1 MNSYRIKYRY
11 NPTGLIKVF
20 TVDAKSEEDAKA
32 IIVSD
37 WDGVVMECVQLD
49 NTDKEIWLR
58 QRKDLI
64 ERIDRL
70 TEERNELK
78 TENMTIIAKGT
89 KAIRECQD
97 EKDQLEMRLK
107 LYRRVSKDREDAY
120 DMLLKANTKQIE
132 LSNDLLDQR
141 DDLESSLNTSRYF
154 IYLSGMC
161 GFVLGLACLYLV
173 V

>member
-70 TEERNELK
+70 TEERNEL
-78 TENMTIIAKGT
+78 
-89 KAIRECQD
+89 
-97 EKDQLEMRLK
+97 
-107 LYRRVSKDREDAY
+107 
-120 DMLLKANTKQIE
+120 
-132 LSNDLLDQR
+132 
-141 DDLESSLNTSRYF
+141 
-154 IYLSGMC
+154 
-161 GFVLGLACLYLV
+161 
-173 V
+173 

>member
-1 MNSYRIKYRY
+1 MNSYRIKYIY

-64 ERIDRL
+64 ERIDRM

-89 KAIRECQD
+89 KAISECQQD
-97 EKDQLEMRLK
+97 YDIAVKEMYK
-107 LYRRVSKDREDAY
+107 HADK
-120 DMLLKANTKQIE
+120 IE
-132 LSNDLLDQR
+132 
-141 DDLESSLNTSRYF
+141 DLESALNTSRFF
-154 IYLSGMC
+154 IFMSGMC
-161 GFVLGLACLYLV
+161 GFVLGLACVYFV

>member
-58 QRKDLI
+58 QRKELI
-64 ERIDRL
+64 ERIDRMASDYDKL
-70 TEERNELK
+70 QDRCIGYQEARNKLK

-89 KAIRECQD
+89 KAISECQQD
-97 EKDQLEMRLK
+97 YDIAVKEMYK
-107 LYRRVSKDREDAY
+107 HADK
-120 DMLLKANTKQIE
+120 IE
-132 LSNDLLDQR
+132 
-141 DDLESSLNTSRYF
+141 DLESALNTSRYF

-161 GFVLGLACLYLV
+161 GFLLGLACLYFV

>member
-49 NTDKEIWLR
+49 NTDKEIWIR

-78 TENMTIIAKGT
+78 TENMTLIAKST
-89 KAIRECQD
+89 KVINECHG
-97 EKDQLEMRLK
+97 L
-107 LYRRVSKDREDAY
+107 
-120 DMLLKANTKQIE
+120 IE
-132 LSNDLLDQR
+132 A
-141 DDLESSLNTSRYF
+141 LESSLNTSRYF
-154 IYLSGMC
+154 IFLSGMC
-161 GFVLGLACLYLV
+161 GFVLGLACLYFV

>member
-70 TEERNELK
+70 KEERNELK

-89 KAIRECQD
+89 KAISECQQD
-97 EKDQLEMRLK
+97 YDIAVKEMYK
-107 LYRRVSKDREDAY
+107 H
-120 DMLLKANTKQIE
+120 ANKIE
-132 LSNDLLDQR
+132 
-141 DDLESSLNTSRYF
+141 DLESALNTSRYF
-154 IYLSGMC
+154 IFLSGMC
-161 GFVLGLACLYLV
+161 GFVLGLACLYFV

>member
-89 KAIRECQD
+89 KAISECH
-97 EKDQLEMRLK
+97 R
-107 LYRRVSKDREDAY
+107 
-120 DMLLKANTKQIE
+120 QIE
-132 LSNDLLDQR
+132 ALENINATISTDLIDQR
-141 DDLESSLNTSRYF
+141 DNLQSSLNTSRFF
-154 IYLSGMC
+154 IFMSGMC
-161 GFVLGLACLYLV
+161 GFVLGLACVYFV

>member
-64 ERIDRL
+64 ERIDRI
-70 TEERNELK
+70 TEERNELLDS
-78 TENMTIIAKGT
+78 
-89 KAIRECQD
+89 RSECQ
-97 EKDQLEMRLK
+97 KDYDTAVKEMRK
-107 LYRRVSKDREDAY
+107 YAD
-120 DMLLKANTKQIE
+120 KAE
-132 LSNDLLDQR
+132 
-141 DDLESSLNTSRYF
+141 DLESALNTSRYF

>member
-49 NTDKEIWLR
+49 NTDKEIWIR

-89 KAIRECQD
+89 IAISECQQD
-97 EKDQLEMRLK
+97 YDIAVKEMYK
-107 LYRRVSKDREDAY
+107 HADK
-120 DMLLKANTKQIE
+120 IE
-132 LSNDLLDQR
+132 
-141 DDLESSLNTSRYF
+141 DLESALNTSRYF
-154 IYLSGMC
+154 IFLSGMC
-161 GFVLGLACLYLV
+161 GFVLGLACLYFV

>member
-89 KAIRECQD
+89 KTISECH
-97 EKDQLEMRLK
+97 R
-107 LYRRVSKDREDAY
+107 
-120 DMLLKANTKQIE
+120 QIE
-132 LSNDLLDQR
+132 ALENINATISTDLIDQR
-141 DDLESSLNTSRYF
+141 DDLQSSLNTSRFF
-154 IYLSGMC
+154 IFMSGMC